1 MQTGSDRITLFWTAG
16 FDSTFRLLDLL
27 ARGDVAVRPV
37 YLIDPQRAS
46 YSMELARIQKMRAMI
61 ADWAPAPD
69 KLLPTEIYL
78 RNDYPVEAD
87 LRDAFAEIKRTS
99 PIGGQYFWL
108 AQFCRTKGF
117 ADGQVELC
125 MPRHDPPSQLQ
136 RTIFDD
142 PLSEAPRIRPGAP
155 WTLFRYYSFPLL
167 GTLKSEMRPAAERKG
182 FGPILAESWFCHSPV
197 RGRPCGFCNPCGI
210 AKQEREGIVFSRRSM
225 VRHYSRRVLR
235 QIRRAR
241 AQVGGSLVLSR

>member
-69 KLLPTEIYL
+69 KLLPIEIYL